1 MDKKRILIAVGFLA
15 LCIGLGYLIYRI
27 FFKSSFTTEIPRDQF
42 ATSTPGEFPQ
52 AGEGRPLGTGIS
64 PTTTLP
70 SGGSRPISGQPTTE
84 TPGAVTR
91 IVSDSIEGVS
101 GAKAGMRYYN
111 TQDGKFYRIGPDGK
125 PIPLDDTVFF
135 NVQSVSWAPQKNE
148 AIIEYPDQSNIY
160 YNFETRRQ
168 VSLPRHWEEF
178 SFSPSSDKI
187 AAKSMGISSD
197 GNWLISASPDGQN
210 VKLIEA
216 MGDNSN
222 RVDVNWSPNQQII
235 ATSRTGDALGAD
247 QEEILFVGQNKEN
260 FKSITVEGR
269 GLTSEWSPTGGKL
282 LYSVYSDRSDYKPEL
297 WITNSQPGNAGTE
310 RKLLNVN
317 TWADK
322 CAFQDD
328 RYVYCGIPQSLE
340 RGAGF
345 VPDIA
350 NNIPDNIYKIDTQ
363 TGAKTEIPMSEDH
376 VVESMFLGDDGQTL
390 YFTDKNQSGLFRVSP

>member
-1 MDKKRILIAVGFLA
+1 MDKKRIFIAVGFLA

-27 FFKSSFTTEIPRDQF
+27 FFKSTFTTDLPPEPIV
-42 ATSTPGEFPQ
+42 TTTPGEFPQ
-52 AGEGRPLGTGIS
+52 AGEGGPRATGVS
-64 PTTTLP
+64 STSTLP
-70 SGGSRPISGQPTTE
+70 SAEDRPGINQPAADTR
-84 TPGAVTR
+84 GAVTR
-91 IVSDSIEGVS
+91 LVSDSIEGVS
-101 GAKAGMRYYN
+101 GDKQGMRYYN
-111 TQDGKFYRIGPDGK
+111 AQDGKFYRIGADGK

-135 NVQSVSWAPQKNE
+135 NVENVNWAPQKNE

-178 SFSPSSDKI
+178 SFSPNSDKI
-187 AAKSMGISSD
+187 AAKSLGISSD

-216 MGDNSN
+216 MGENAD
-222 RVDVNWSPNQQII
+222 RVEVNWSPNQQII
-235 ATSRTGDALGAD
+235 ATSRTGDPLGAD
-247 QEEILFVGQNKEN
+247 QEQVLFVGQNKEN

-269 GLTSEWSPTGGKL
+269 GLTSEWSPNGGKL
-282 LYSVYSDRSDYKPEL
+282 LYSVYSERSDYKPEL
-297 WITNSQPGNAGTE
+297 WIVNANPGNAGSE
-310 RKLLNVN
+310 RRLLNVN

-322 CAFQDD
+322 CTFQDD
-328 RYVYCGIPQSLE
+328 RYVYCGIPTNLE

-350 NNIPDNIYKIDTQ
+350 KSIPDTIYRIDTQ
-363 TGAKTEIPMSEDH
+363 TGAKTEIPMSENH
-376 VVESMFLGDDGQTL
+376 VIESMFLGDNGQTL